1 MDKNLIDAWANMLA
15 YGESDPA
22 YQELRSS
29 FHENYVEAIRLYENT
44 MNHIHLLKKYG
55 IMFMISF
62 LIRTLSL

>member
-1 MDKNLIDAWANMLA
+1 MQTENKMQVKILWMDKNLIDAWANMLA

-44 MNHIHLLKKYG
+44 MNHIHL
-55 IMFMISF
+55 
-62 LIRTLSL
+62 

>member
-29 FHENYVEAIRLYENT
+29 FHENYVEAIRLYEKYNEPYPSFEE
-44 MNHIHLLKKYG
+44 YG